1 MKLPRILSLAMVAL
15 LLFSF
20 VGCTQQAAPTPTQ
33 PAEAPATSEPAATTP
48 EEPAKPEEQ
57 YVLKFNHVLA
67 PSEPFNQG
75 FLNWAQRVEERTN
88 GGLKIEVFDSAQL
101 GVEEDIIEQIKQGVN
116 VGQNT
121 DSARLGMYVPEIAV
135 MNAPYF
141 VDSIEDVQKLKELPI
156 VKSWMEELET
166 KHGIKVL
173 SFSWV
178 QGFRHILSNK
188 PVTTPADL
196 SGQRIRTPGSP
207 IWQESIR
214 AIGATPVAMN
224 FGDVFLGIEQ
234 GAVDGA
240 DLVYRNVTGAK
251 LQEVAKYVSET
262 QHILLINFEIM
273 SKKYFDS
280 LPAEYQQILVE
291 ECDRAGLETSKAMEE
306 EVLKLKEQL
315 KADGVTIVESSEIDM
330 EAFKLA
336 GEKAYEAL
344 DLTEVRDTIYQQLG
358 K

>member
-1 MKLPRILSLAMVAL
+1 MKKLISLLLVLAMACGVIA
-15 LLFSF
+15 
-20 VGCTQQAAPTPTQ
+20 CTAPQASTPAQSETQMPATEAASPGTAAPVAEK
-33 PAEAPATSEPAATTP
+33 PA
-48 EEPAKPEEQ
+48 EQ

-75 FLNWAQRVEERTN
+75 FLDWAERVKERTN
-88 GGLKIEVFDSAQL
+88 GGLIIEVYDSAQL

-121 DSARLGMYVPEIAV
+121 DSARLGMYVPDIAV

-141 VDSIEDVQKLKELPI
+141 VETIEDVQKIKELPQ
-156 VKSWMEELET
+156 VKAWMEELET

-173 SFSWV
+173 SFSWI
-178 QGFRHILSNK
+178 QGLRHILSNQ
-188 PVTTPADL
+188 PVKTPADL
-196 SGQRIRTPGSP
+196 EGQRIRTPGAP

-234 GAVDGA
+234 GSVDGA

-251 LQEVAKYVSET
+251 LYDVAKYMSET
-262 QHILLINFEIM
+262 SHILLINFEIM
-273 SKKYFDS
+273 SKAYFDK
-280 LPAEYQQILVE
+280 LPPEYQQILVE
-291 ECDRAGLETSKAMEE
+291 ECDRAGLETSKRMEE
-306 EVLKLKEQL
+306 EAIQL
-315 KADGVTIVESSEIDM
+315 KDELRKNGVTIIEKSEIDL
-330 EAFKLA
+330 EAFKAA
-336 GEKAYEAL
+336 GEKAYETL
-344 DLTEVRDTIYQQLG
+344 GLTQVRDEIYKELG